1 MTMTKDTVKADFQK
15 LIQDMDKTNEDAKKV
30 LQEADRKIAEAD
42 LQYAKM
48 LIKEEID
55 DLKIAKQILEKNK

>member
-15 LIQDMDKTNEDAKKV
+15 LIQDMDKANDDAKKV

-55 DLKIAKQILEKNK
+55 DLKIAKQILEKQG